1 MVKIEALSKKWADE
15 IMNSLRESPKRFN
28 ELARGLS
35 TPKKKMTSRI
45 LANRLRELELEGLIL
60 REVTDS
66 RPPGTIYMLTDKG
79 EQAINL
85 TIKLNQL

>member
-1 MVKIEALSKKWADE
+1 MVKIGILSKKWTDE
-15 IMNSLRESPKRFN
+15 IMNALRESPKRFN
-28 ELARGLS
+28 ELAKGPS

-66 RPPGTIYMLTDKG
+66 RPPRTIYKLTDKG
-79 EQAINL
+79 EEA
-85 TIKLNQL
+85 IKLARKLNHL